1 MGGNGLDVWQQSFLI
16 SNATFG
22 LTSFGRGF
30 QKEAGASEEERMERL
45 RYAC

>member
-16 SNATFG
+16 SDTTFG
-22 LTSFGRGF
+22 LTSFGMGF
-30 QKEAGASEEERMERL
+30 QKEADASEEGRMERL